1 MKSHH
6 LLSSLV
12 TLVLGTASFLV
23 AQDAPK
29 PLPPPPP
36 VGQAP
41 AKPAAQPAGG
51 ELSAADAKAALE
63 AAGFKVSVTGIAL
76 QAEADFAKQVRDIT
90 TSRKGFL
97 AVEKELQA
105 AEAELAQVDAEMN
118 RLKAETVRLN
128 TALAAGG
135 LNVETHNRL
144 VGALRAMEGQ
154 MDLGLQQKGKSTDKV
169 KAARAK
175 ANESREAYV
184 EKLLALRTEAEK
196 VQAIWSKAAADP
208 KQAAALNKVNEVLKK
223 QLTFKPTAVFTSA
236 EKQLASYEDKVLSE
250 NIQLK
255 DSENALWATVVINGK
270 HTKEFIVSSGSGHV
284 GIPFTLAKEL
294 GIEPAG
300 SDEKVTLIQPDGKE
314 IPGYLKKV
322 ASIRVGKFVVEDC
335 EVVVLDEVAIAANPV
350 LGMSYLGNFK
360 FEVDKA
366 QAVLKMVKIDNELQ
380 GATPPRRELPGKK
393 S

>member
-1 MKSHH
+1 MKTH
-6 LLSSLV
+6 LSLPLLALFLAAA
-12 TLVLGTASFLV
+12 TLV

-36 VGQAP
+36 VGP
-41 AKPAAQPAGG
+41 AGAQPAAAPAGG

-76 QAEADFAKQVRDIT
+76 QAEADFAKQVRDILT
-90 TSRKGFL
+90 TRKNFL
-97 AVEKELQA
+97 AVEKELAA
-105 AEAELAQVDAEMN
+105 AEAELGQVEAEMN

-128 TALAAGG
+128 AALAAGG

-144 VGALRAMEGQ
+144 VGALRAIEGQ
-154 MDLGLQQKGKSTDKV
+154 LDLGLTQKGKSTDKA
-169 KAARAK
+169 KAARGK
-175 ANESREAYV
+175 ANETREAYV

-196 VQAIWSKAAADP
+196 VQGIWSKAAADP

-236 EKQLASYEDKVLSE
+236 ERQLASYEDKVLSE
-250 NIQLK
+250 NIKLK

-270 HTKEFIVSSGSGHV
+270 HTKEFVVSSGSAHV
-284 GIPFTLAKEL
+284 GIPFTMAKEL

-300 SDEKVTLIQPDGKE
+300 SDEKITLVLADGRE

-322 ASIRVGKFVVEDC
+322 ASLRVGKFVVEDC

-380 GATPPRRELPGKK
+380 GAGAPRREPAKK
-393 S
+393 N